1 MTSFICPNDVIN
13 LRDRFTMA
21 DSMTLDEARIAFEG
35 KPYSRE
41 VVIQIERCGFGYAIS
56 AANGRITMIY
66 KPVSYRSKSG
76 MKE

>member
-1 MTSFICPNDVIN
+1 
-13 LRDRFTMA
+13 
-21 DSMTLDEARIAFEG
+21 MTLDEARIAFEG